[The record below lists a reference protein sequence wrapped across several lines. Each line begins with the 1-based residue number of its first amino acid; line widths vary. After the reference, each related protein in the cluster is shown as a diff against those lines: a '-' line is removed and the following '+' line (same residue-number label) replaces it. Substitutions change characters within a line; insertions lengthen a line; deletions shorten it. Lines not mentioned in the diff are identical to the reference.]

1 MLITAQGP
9 VVLVPSSTL
18 EEVAQN
24 VRTIITTPK
33 YSVPLDR
40 EFGVTMDFVDAP
52 ALKAR
57 ARLSSEI
64 IRAIARYEPRCT
76 VKRISWAQQTVTDS
90 EDGRLLPVLEVDIRV

>member
-9 VVLVPSSTL
+9 VILVPSSTL

-40 EFGVTMDFVDAP
+40 EFGINMDFVDAP

-57 ARLSSEI
+57 ARMTSEI
-64 IRAIARYEPRCT
+64 MGAIERYEPRCV
-76 VKRISWAQQTVTDS
+76 VKRISWANQTTENS
-90 EDGRLLPVLEVDIRV
+90 EDGTLLPVLEVDIRV